1 MTFLR
6 LGSDA
11 HMHLSVCTDG
21 RPAHTCL
28 RECVCVS
35 VGIYI
40 LLSSSEVGAN
50 RQQRTFLDC
59 GCPLN
64 LLLACN
70 NFFIFYFFC
79 ECSSPFKK

>member
-11 HMHLSVCTDG
+11 HMHLSMCTDS
-21 RPAHTCL
+21 RPACTCL
-28 RECVCVS
+28 RVCGF

-59 GCPLN
+59 SGTVN
-64 LLLACN
+64 SLLACN
-70 NFFIFYFFC
+70 NIFIYLFFLANVF
-79 ECSSPFKK
+79 